1 MLTACCGRA
10 GFDTSLPLPGR
21 TPDTDHAGWL
31 NQTTAI
37 REPSHLISLGP
48 AAKLLVERYLEDVD
62 RGFTGFEE
70 TDFAALE
77 RAVPAPRLRLEWGES
92 GRGCERE

>member
-1 MLTACCGRA
+1 MLAALWLCRVRRVA
-10 GFDTSLPLPGR
+10 S
-21 TPDTDHAGWL
+21 TPRPHPRRRDHAGWL
-31 NQTTAI
+31 NQTEAI
-37 REPSHLISLGP
+37 REPSHLRALGP

-70 TDFAALE
+70 TDFAAME

-92 GRGCERE
+92 RPRL

>member
-1 MLTACCGRA
+1 MLIACRGRA
-10 GFDTSLPLPGR
+10 GFDASLPLPGR
-21 TPDTDHAGWL
+21 TPDVDHAGWL
-31 NQTTAI
+31 NQTAAI

-92 GRGCERE
+92 WPRL